1 MGTKWINLLGV
12 NLMNRED
19 EEGIAD
25 VALVREYVKEAQKFI
40 WQMGETLA
48 QISLEE
54 HISPETL
61 ARLRH
66 LNRAAGTAL
75 RVASLGIDPHH

>member
-1 MGTKWINLLGV
+1 MAN
-12 NLMNRED
+12 
-19 EEGIAD
+19 
-25 VALVREYVKEAQKFI
+25 YKEAQKFI

-61 ARLRH
+61 AQLRH

-75 RVASLGIDPHH
+75 RVVSRH